1 MRLTSKKIAFLILGI
16 TALACARLLF
26 WFFNDPEGPNL
37 LVVMGM
43 AAIVYVL
50 SLAIYL
56 SNSFLRFT
64 GGKRISFAIFI
75 QILIVTGFYFGLK

>member
-56 SNSFLRFT
+56 SDSLLPFA